1 MHSSEVRR
9 KFLNYFEQNGHK
21 IVQSDLLVPRND
33 ITLLFTGAGMNQF
46 KEQFMGK
53 NISYRR
59 AVSSQ
64 KCLRTGD
71 IENVG
76 KTPRHHTFFEM
87 LGNFSFG
94 DYFKREAIFWGWD
107 FLTKELA
114 IPEERLWVSVYEEDE
129 ESYNIWIE
137 EIGRPKEKVVKLGA
151 KDNFWPSDAPSKG
164 PNGPCGP
171 CSEIFYDWGEAV
183 GCAASKCNPA
193 CDCGRFVEVWNLVF
207 TEFERKPDGEL
218 IPLPNKNIDTGMGLE
233 RIVSV
238 IQNVS
243 TNFETDLFIPIIEEL
258 RKVIGEAFAA
268 MEKRDIYLIVDHIR
282 AVTFSI
288 GDGVSPS
295 NESRGYVIRK
305 LIRRAY
311 LRNPEKKPFLY
322 KLVPKVTSMLKDVY
336 PDTADKSEY
345 ISAIVAEE
353 EKKFNNT
360 LNSTMPILEGMLV
373 GNSNNLSGEN
383 VFKLV
388 DTYGLPLDVI
398 EETAEERKIEL
409 DRIGF
414 EKLMNERKEQ
424 SRRSSDITNDF
435 IFQPDLFN
443 GAPKP
448 EFSDGMPLETR
459 IEFILKGD
467 HSSDMVIE
475 GEDAEIIL
483 SPQSSCFYAELGGQT
498 GDTGS
503 ITKGASLM
511 KVLNTYETD
520 GRKVLYV
527 RGVKGVFKKKDIV
540 VLSLDADKKRDI
552 AKNHTATHLL
562 QAALRDVLGDHIK
575 QSGSAVDED
584 RLRFDFTHMK
594 KLSEREILKV
604 EDLVNLWIG
613 EDVVVSK
620 KEKTLKEAKNEG
632 ALSFFGE
639 KYGDVVR
646 VVTVGERSK
655 ELCGG
660 THVDRTSEINIFK
673 ITSETSIASGTRR
686 IEAVTGRNA
695 QKWIRNKIEEYLKE
709 IKSLT
714 DNIDKVLNK
723 DILSLAEDVF
733 AEKVEIDRDFIQ
745 KYEQV
750 IRPEFI
756 GAVET
761 LKIEAKKKDRSRAQD
776 KINRITIILE
786 EKLKE
791 FEKINGVNFFSA
803 ILEDVDMG
811 LLRNA
816 ARFVEKKIPS
826 GVVVLAGSEGE
837 KASLICIVT
846 GTDLEG
852 SLSAKD
858 IVSKMAV
865 KIDGRGG
872 GKDNFAQAGGSDVAG
887 LSEAVILARQIIEGK
902 E

>member
-1 MHSSEVRR
+1 MRSDEVRK
-9 KFLNYFEQNGHK
+9 KFLEYFENNGHR

-33 ITLLFTGAGMNQF
+33 PTLLFTGAGMNQF

-53 NISYRR
+53 NISYSRV
-59 AVSSQ
+59 VSSQ

-94 DYFKREAIFWGWD
+94 DYFKTEAITWGWN

-114 IPEERLWVSVYEEDE
+114 IPEDRLWVSVYEEDV
-129 ESYNIWIE
+129 ESYNIWIN
-137 EIGRPKEKVVKLGA
+137 EIGRPKEKIVKLGA

-183 GCAASKCNPA
+183 GCSDPGCNPA
-193 CDCGRFVEVWNLVF
+193 CECGRFVEVWNLVF
-207 TEFERKPDGEL
+207 TEFERKPDKEL

-238 IQNVS
+238 IQNVH
-243 TNFETDLFIPIIEEL
+243 TNFETDLFIPIIAEL
-258 RKVIGEAFAA
+258 QKIIGKAFDAI
-268 MEKRDIYLIVDHIR
+268 EKSDIYLIVDHIR

-322 KLVPKVTSMLKDVY
+322 KLVPKVTSILKEVY
-336 PDTADKSEY
+336 PDTAEKSEH
-345 ISAIVAEE
+345 ISAIVEE
-353 EKKFNNT
+353 EENKFNNT
-360 LNSTMPILEGMLV
+360 LNATMPILEGMLV
-373 GNSNNLSGEN
+373 GNPKNLSGEN
-383 VFKLV
+383 IFKLV
-388 DTYGLPLDVI
+388 DTYGLPVDVI
-398 EETAEERKIEL
+398 EETADERKIEL
-409 DRIGF
+409 DKLGF

-435 IFQPDLFN
+435 IFQPDLFD
-443 GAPKP
+443 GALKP
-448 EFSDGMPLETR
+448 EFSDSLPLETS
-459 IEFILKGD
+459 IEFILKKD
-467 HSSDMVIE
+467 QSSEEVLE

-503 ITKGASLM
+503 ISKGKSLM
-511 KVLNTYETD
+511 KVLNTYEID

-527 RGVKGVFKKKDIV
+527 RGVKGEFKKKDIV
-540 VLSLDADKKRDI
+540 VLSLDDEKKKDT

-562 QAALRDVLGDHIK
+562 QAALREVLGDHVK
-575 QSGSAVDED
+575 QSGSAVDEN

-594 KLSEREILKV
+594 KLSEMEIFKI

-613 EDVVVSK
+613 EDVVVCK
-620 KEKTLKEAKNEG
+620 EEKTLKEAKDEG

-639 KYGDVVR
+639 KYGDTVR
-646 VVTVGERSK
+646 VVTVGGRSK

-660 THVDRTSEINIFK
+660 THVDRTSDINIFK
-673 ITSETSIASGTRR
+673 ITSETSIASGIRR
-686 IEAVTGRNA
+686 IEAVTGENA
-695 QKWIRNKIEEYLKE
+695 QKWVRTKIEEYLKE
-709 IKSLT
+709 INSLT
-714 DNIDKVLNK
+714 ENIDKVLND
-723 DILSLAEDVF
+723 DIISLAVDVL
-733 AEKVEIDRDFIQ
+733 AGKVAIDKNLIK
-745 KYEQV
+745 KYNQEMK
-750 IRPEFI
+750 PKFL
-756 GAVET
+756 GAVEN
-761 LKIEAKKKDRSRAQD
+761 LKIEAKKKDRSRSQD
-776 KINRITIILE
+776 KFNNITIILE
-786 EKLKE
+786 EKLKDL
-791 FEKINGVNFFSA
+791 EKINGVNFFSA

-811 LLRNA
+811 LLRNV

-826 GVVVLAGSEGE
+826 GVVLLAGSEGE

-846 GTDLEG
+846 GENLEG
-852 SLSAKD
+852 RLSAKD
-858 IVSKMAV
+858 IVSKAAG
-865 KIDGRGG
+865 KIGGKGG
-872 GKDNFAQAGGSDVAG
+872 GKDNFAQAGGSDIAG
-887 LSEAVILARQIIEGK
+887 LTEAVNSAREIIEGK